1 MTSDEWSPWVWGGVR
16 HLLFCKRRNILA
28 DAAKK
33 YLELS
38 FNLYIVENK

>member
-1 MTSDEWSPWVWGGVR
+1 MVALGLGVG
-16 HLLFCKRRNILA
+16 FVTCCFVRRNILA

-38 FNLYIVENK
+38 FNLYIFENK